1 MKLLTD
7 ILRATFLAMLIA
19 IAAGAAWWGYR
30 EAPLVHSALWNFS
43 SSSYDIKQNSGRELL
58 ETNKVL
64 AGTKDLIEHTDNA
77 LNGTREHPGAIP
89 QITALVKKA
98 QPAMDNLVQTTADLD
113 TAVKHTDQAI
123 QQLNTLFAGG
133 TATIG
138 ELQAAI
144 HQVND
149 VIGDLDQVVG
159 HLDDKVTDPT
169 LKNIVANF
177 DKTAQNAAT
186 SMEQLAAIATDGRQV
201 ADKARETYLKPV
213 NLWWGLVKTLLPLAG
228 SAAQVVK

>member
-1 MKLLTD
+1 M
-7 ILRATFLAMLIA
+7 
-19 IAAGAAWWGYR
+19 
-30 EAPLVHSALWNFS
+30 
-43 SSSYDIKQNSGRELL
+43 
-58 ETNKVL
+58 L

-159 HLDDKVTDPT
+159 HLDDKVTDPA